1 MSDSPDVSTGH
12 FSRGFDKDA
21 SIVLIGA
28 LGTGKST
35 LAIIAQKCFGLLP
48 VDIACVAQQENSIG
62 LSAAEDALQQHTK
75 GCVIIWPARLLDE
88 SGLLLLKQYSK
99 THPIIHI
106 TRGVE
111 GVQRYLK
118 TVDASTVQS
127 FLNVVN
133 RVCRKCSNLEFHN
146 LDEQLPGTAP
156 ASGLS
161 VASTHETDATVF
173 PRSLILKNLELAF
186 VHFVNFTIRNSRR
199 VGSQRQDGLLLPPSR
214 SPYTYLLSVSLQEL
228 QDPDVRRK
236 LNCGADVCQVEISLD
251 RDAGQA
257 CDAKLMDDISRA
269 MGILM
274 RYFHGPVL
282 YHIVYPQRQEFFL
295 RYWALLRHGIRTG
308 ACYTTLDMSL
318 SKDQLSRLIY
328 NMAGQTL
335 IVGTFHDNM
344 VGANGWQ
351 AQRHWEMYETA
362 QSLGMVGLRLT
373 QPVSVFEDN
382 LAVLGFR
389 AKVAALSGRRPFL
402 IAYNTGPEGRPSLYQ
417 NQVLTPVST
426 NLFRSESHGKNP
438 ITMDTAQKALF
449 ALSLWDAMSFY
460 IIGVDVSQSLSPAIH
475 RKAYQHFAMP
485 HSFEPLSIAALDESR
500 ILLDDTQLGGISI
513 AQGYKITIIP
523 HVRAMSKDAKNIGAV
538 NTLIP
543 MRANCAFDG
552 VGPPPN
558 AFWLN
563 RWRGGDVVGLYG
575 ENTDWIGM
583 ARCIHGGIS
592 PANAISPDTSA
603 LVVGAGGMARA
614 AIYALIQLDVKHIVI
629 YNRTPANAQ
638 KIAKHFSSIT
648 TVEAGS
654 TPCPIVTTGFC
665 GYSSGRPRSVAPA
678 DLDIRII
685 ESREASWFDDLMQPT
700 IAVSCVPG
708 VRVGDQPGADFT
720 LPLAWMRSSTG
731 GVVLDLE
738 YRPAMTPLLR
748 QIHQQTHRGWVP
760 LNGLEN
766 LTAQASVQFEL
777 FTGRRPPQGLM
788 KWQAE
793 NM

>member
-1 MSDSPDVSTGH
+1 MSDSPDAPTGH
-12 FSRGFDKDA
+12 LSRGFDRDA
-21 SIVLIGA
+21 SIILIGA

-35 LAIIAQKCFGLLP
+35 LAVIAQKCFGLLP
-48 VDIACVAQQENSIG
+48 VDIACVVQKESNFR
-62 LSAAEDALQQHTK
+62 LSAVEEALQQHTK
-75 GCVIIWPARLLDE
+75 GCVVVWPARLLDE
-88 SGLLLLKQYSK
+88 PGLLLLKRYSK
-99 THPIIHI
+99 HHPIIHI

-127 FLNVVN
+127 FLSVVN
-133 RVCRKCSNLEFHN
+133 RVCRTCSNLEFHN
-146 LDEQLPGTAP
+146 LDEQLSGTAP
-156 ASGLS
+156 TSGLS
-161 VASTHETDATVF
+161 ATSTHDIDATAS
-173 PRSLILKNLELAF
+173 PRSLMLKNLELAF
-186 VHFVNFTIRNSRR
+186 VHFINFTIRNSRR

-214 SPYTYLLSVSLQEL
+214 SSYTYLLSVSLQEL
-228 QDPDVRRK
+228 QDSDVRHK
-236 LNCGADVCQVEISLD
+236 LNCGADLCQLEIALD
-251 RDAGQA
+251 QDVGQA
-257 CDAKLMDDISRA
+257 SDASLMDKISRA
-269 MGILM
+269 MGILV
-274 RYFHGPVL
+274 RYFHGPVV
-282 YHIVYPQRQEFFL
+282 YHIVYPQRQEFFH

-308 ACYTTLDMSL
+308 ACYTTLDMGL
-318 SKDQLSRLIY
+318 SKDQLTRLMY
-328 NMAGQTL
+328 SMAVQTH
-335 IVGTFHDNM
+335 IIGTFHDDM

-351 AQRHWEMYETA
+351 AQRRWEMYETA

-373 QPVSVFEDN
+373 QPTHVFEDN

-389 AKVAALSGRRPFL
+389 AKVAALSGIRPFL
-402 IAYNTGPEGRPSLYQ
+402 IAYNTGLEGRPSLYQ
-417 NQVLTPVST
+417 NRVLTPVST
-426 NLFRSESHGKNP
+426 RLFRSESYGKNS

-449 ALSLWDAMSFY
+449 ALSMWDAMNYY

-485 HSFEPLSIAALDESR
+485 HSFEPLSIASLDESR
-500 ILLDDTQLGGISI
+500 VLLEDAQLGGISI

-523 HVRAMSKDAKNIGAV
+523 HVRAMSKDAKDIGAI

-543 MRANCAFDG
+543 MRASCAFDG

-563 RWRGGDVVGLYG
+563 RWRGEDVVGLYG

-592 PANAISPDTSA
+592 PANAISPNTSA

-629 YNRTPANAQ
+629 YNRTLANA
-638 KIAKHFSSIT
+638 KNIAKHFGGI
-648 TVEAGS
+648 TVEAGP

-665 GYSSGRPRSVAPA
+665 GYSSGPPRSVTPA
-678 DLDIRII
+678 DLDIRVI
-685 ESREASWFDDLMQPT
+685 ESREASWFEDLMQPT
-700 IAVSCVPG
+700 IVVSCVPT
-708 VRVGDQPGADFT
+708 VRVGAEPGADFT
-720 LPLAWMRSSTG
+720 VPSAWMRSSTG

-738 YRPAMTPLLR
+738 YRPVMTPLLR
-748 QIHQQTHRGWVP
+748 QIHQQMHRGWVP

-788 KWQAE
+788 K
-793 NM
+793 